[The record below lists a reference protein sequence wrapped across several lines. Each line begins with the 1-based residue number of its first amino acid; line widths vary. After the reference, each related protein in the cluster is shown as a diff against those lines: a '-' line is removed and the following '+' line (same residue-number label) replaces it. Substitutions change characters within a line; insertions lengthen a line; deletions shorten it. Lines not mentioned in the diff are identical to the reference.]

1 MAEALRIDGSY
12 GEGGGQILR
21 TSLSLSIA
29 LGRPVEVYNI
39 RAKRE
44 SPGLKPQHLA
54 TLRCLAELG
63 EAEVEGAQL
72 GSSRVLFRP
81 RGIRTGSLEVDIG
94 TAGSIT
100 LLLQAAVP
108 AVSLAGGS
116 LLLRVRGGTEVRWSP
131 TIDYFSRLACRAF
144 EQIGVKASIRVLRRG
159 YYPRGGGLVE
169 AEIGP
174 AAVASVEWVE
184 AGEARV
190 DIVSAC
196 GALPRHVCERQ
207 AEACRRLLEAHGLS
221 VGEVRLEAVEALS
234 PGSSVT
240 ALQCDGLSTF
250 RGADALGERGK
261 PAERV
266 GEEAAAKLLEEVRSG
281 APVDRHLAD
290 MLPTLLVL
298 APSRS
303 RYRTSEVTEHLRT
316 NLYVASLFTGARY
329 RLIPHERGGYLVELE
344 PRGPETVKTA

>member
-1 MAEALRIDGSY
+1 MGELRIDGSY

-44 SPGLKPQHLA
+44 SPGLRPQHLA
-54 TLRCLAELG
+54 TLRCLAQVSNG
-63 EAEVEGAQL
+63 EVEGDEV
-72 GSSRVLFRP
+72 GSSRVFFRP
-81 RGIRTGSLEVDIG
+81 RTVRGGRLEVDIG

-108 AVSLAGGS
+108 AVSLAGAELT
-116 LLLRVRGGTEVRWSP
+116 LLIRGGTEVRWSP
-131 TIDYFSRLACRAF
+131 TIDYFARLACRAY
-144 EQIGVKASIRVLRRG
+144 ERIGVRASIRVLRRG

-169 AEIGP
+169 AAIRP
-174 AAVASVEWVE
+174 AEPLRPVAWLEGEDVPVEV
-184 AGEARV
+184 
-190 DIVSAC
+190 ISAC

-207 AEACRRLLEAHGLS
+207 AEACRRALEAQGLRVGGVLLES
-221 VGEVRLEAVEALS
+221 SDTLS

-240 ALQCDGLSTF
+240 ALQCDGQGTF

-266 GEEAAAKLLEEVRSG
+266 GEEAALKLAKEASTG
-281 APVDRHLAD
+281 APVDSHLAD
-290 MLPTLLVL
+290 MLPPLLAL
-298 APSRS
+298 APSLS
-303 RYRTSEVTEHLRT
+303 SYRTSAVTEHLRT

-329 RLIPHERGGYLVELE
+329 EISPYERGGYVVRIE
-344 PRGPETVKTA
+344 PAPGKG